1 MKNYILM
8 CDIVGS
14 RKLDQALT
22 IEHFKKCTNFI
33 NKKYSNSLLS
43 PLTITL
49 GDEFQGI
56 VQNLNDTIQIL
67 IDLEEFIIE
76 NNYNIKLR
84 YVVNYGKIDTAIN
97 KKIAYEMLGEGL
109 TNARLIINKMKTSSL
124 RFNFK
129 IDNLEKESIINNS
142 FVIFQSIVDGWK
154 IDKDYELITNFLK
167 YKDYKIVA
175 EKMNKERSLM
185 WKREKSLNLNSYNS
199 VKEIL
204 EKITKL

>member
-1 MKNYILM
+1 M

-154 IDKDYELITNFLK
+154 IDKNYELITNFLK

>member
-1 MKNYILM
+1 M
-8 CDIVGS
+8 
-14 RKLDQALT
+14 
-22 IEHFKKCTNFI
+22 
-33 NKKYSNSLLS
+33 
-43 PLTITL
+43 
-49 GDEFQGI
+49 
-56 VQNLNDTIQIL
+56 